1 MEITPDGFELNDQEI
16 DTGIQLGD
24 EIFGEL
30 LDEYD
35 DPARD
40 PFYSLWINLTYLLAS
55 QGWTADELA
64 RDARYHATMFDTV
77 GSA

>member
-30 LDEYD
+30 LDE
-35 DPARD
+35 
-40 PFYSLWINLTYLLAS
+40 
-55 QGWTADELA
+55 
-64 RDARYHATMFDTV
+64 
-77 GSA
+77 